1 MARDSRK
8 KGESGFY
15 CISCIGT
22 RTLFKD
28 SRDFEAFKSAM
39 FGCGYDIAAYA
50 LSARKAYFIIAY
62 DYDRLGTV
70 IQSICIKYAKYYN
83 AKYGCKGK
91 LFHDRYKS
99 CPLEYEQ
106 DIVDAVR
113 FLNLL
118 NGETSIDDYEGKAKG
133 CNTEYVL
140 KISADFMKEP
150 NVVRD
155 IKKHIILNYRG
166 EKENIKYLTGMNP
179 GSIKKLPKAQR
190 DEKLAILKQVYSIRR
205 IEELT
210 GISRGVVFN
219 AKRGENLER
228 NTREDY
234 WML

>member
-15 CISCIGT
+15 CISCIGN
-22 RTLFKD
+22 RILFKD
-28 SRDFEAFKSAM
+28 ESDFEAFKNAM

-83 AKYGCKGK
+83 GKYRCSGQ

-106 DIVDAVR
+106 DIIDAVR
-113 FLNLL
+113 FLNLSG
-118 NGETSIDDYEGKAKG
+118 GETSMKDY
-133 CNTEYVL
+133 TEKQGRCTTDYVL
-140 KISADFMKEP
+140 KISKDFMKEP
-150 NVVRD
+150 NIVRD
-155 IKKHIILNYRG
+155 IKKNIILNNRG
-166 EKENIKYLTGMNP
+166 ERENIKDIIGMNP
-179 GSIKKLPKAQR
+179 LSIKKLPKAQR
-190 DEKLAILKQVYSIRR
+190 DEKLAILKKVYSIRR

-210 GISRGVVFN
+210 GISRGIVFN
-219 AKRGENLER
+219 AKKRENSNPESK
-228 NTREDY
+228 EDY

>member
-1 MARDSRK
+1 
-8 KGESGFY
+8 
-15 CISCIGT
+15 
-22 RTLFKD
+22 
-28 SRDFEAFKSAM
+28 
-39 FGCGYDIAAYA
+39 
-50 LSARKAYFIIAY
+50 
-62 DYDRLGTV
+62 
-70 IQSICIKYAKYYN
+70 
-83 AKYGCKGK
+83 
-91 LFHDRYKS
+91 
-99 CPLEYEQ
+99 
-106 DIVDAVR
+106 
-113 FLNLL
+113 
-118 NGETSIDDYEGKAKG
+118 
-133 CNTEYVL
+133 
-140 KISADFMKEP
+140 MKEP

-219 AKRGENLER
+219 AKRGENSEG